1 MQEFVSRGP
10 GFLWAQ
16 QPRLKALS
24 LALATLALVIGG
36 SAAQQPA
43 PAPKTA
49 KLSQGQVAWQFL
61 RAVLRANYTA
71 AYARLAP
78 EMHRAVSLE
87 RFEAAARP
95 IWKTGQRHGQQIEL
109 YKLGVRLGA
118 GGSSRMFYAFT
129 FASDSAS
136 KSPSAV
142 LEVTFRDTTART
154 VLGFAQRLAPP
165 ATPKRPRKPSGR
177 NGSGSRR

>member
-1 MQEFVSRGP
+1 M
-10 GFLWAQ
+10 
-16 QPRLKALS
+16 
-24 LALATLALVIGG
+24 ALATWVLIVGG

-78 EMHRAVSLE
+78 EVHQAVSLE

-95 IWKTGQRHGQQIEL
+95 IWKTGQRRGQQIEL

-129 FASDSAS
+129 FASDSAA
-136 KSPSAV
+136 KSPAAV
-142 LEVTFRDTTART
+142 LEVTFRDTTARA
-154 VLGFAQRLAPP
+154 VLGFAQRIAPQ
-165 ATPKRPRKPSGR
+165 AAPKRPRTPSGR
-177 NGSGSRR
+177 HGSSRSR